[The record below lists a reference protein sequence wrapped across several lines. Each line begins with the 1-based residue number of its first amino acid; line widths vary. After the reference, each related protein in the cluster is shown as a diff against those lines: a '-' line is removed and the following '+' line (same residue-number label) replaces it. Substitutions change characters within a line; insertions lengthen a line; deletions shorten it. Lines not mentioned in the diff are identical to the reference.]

1 MHIELSALS
10 LQLPRGAT
18 MRLEAVRG
26 LIVLSRSGRLWL
38 TEQGCGEDVF
48 LHAGDCYTVTGRGRV
63 VIEAEQDA
71 SLALQVAPARR
82 EQRRLPARWT
92 VRPCGSGFAACGVP
106 AT

>member
-26 LIVLSRSGRLWL
+26 LIVLGRSGRLWL

-48 LHAGDCYTVTGRGRV
+48 LHAGDCYKVVASGRV
-63 VIEAEQDA
+63 VIGAEQDA
-71 SLALQVAPARR
+71 SLALQAPDPVRHERGRSSWRIAQPCRPI
-82 EQRRLPARWT
+82 LPA
-92 VRPCGSGFAACGVP
+92 GVGLV
-106 AT
+106 A

>member
-26 LIVLSRSGRLWL
+26 LIVLGRSGRLWL

-48 LHAGDCYTVTGRGRV
+48 LHAGDRYTVAGGGRI
-63 VIEAEQDA
+63 VIGAEQDA
-71 SLALQVAPARR
+71 ALALQAPEPVRR
-82 EQRRLPARWT
+82 GRGRSPWQIAQPCRPSLPA
-92 VRPCGSGFAACGVP
+92 GVGLV
-106 AT
+106 A